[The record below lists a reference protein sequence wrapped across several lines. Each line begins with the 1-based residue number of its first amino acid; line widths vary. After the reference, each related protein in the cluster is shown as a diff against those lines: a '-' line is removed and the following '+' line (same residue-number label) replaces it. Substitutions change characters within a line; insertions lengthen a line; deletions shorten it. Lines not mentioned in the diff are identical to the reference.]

1 MAPSWKEWTRSD
13 IVYGIVVPVVVV
25 LLIVSFSQLG
35 SLLGRGSFGFV
46 MGITSG
52 IAEAIVIVGVP
63 MLLGLA
69 WNQWAG
75 GCSGFC

>member
-25 LLIVSFSQLG
+25 LLIVGFSQLG

-69 WNQWAG
+69 WNQWQAAAQA
-75 GCSGFC
+75 FC